1 MKDRPGISVVVPF
14 HNSERTLATC
24 IESLLTQED
33 SGSSYE
39 IIVIDNR
46 SPDASAQIA
55 RRYEGVTLLEEQTPG
70 AYAARN
76 TGIAHANGRL
86 IAFTDADCVVDPD
99 WLRSIIEGMKDPQ
112 TAVLLGHCRYPDHA
126 TRTLK
131 LLAAY
136 ENTKTDY
143 VIGRCQAAHH
153 FAYCNNMAVR
163 ASVFEEL
170 GPFREWKRAADSEL
184 VHRLASRRPDLK
196 LVYRPSMRITHLE
209 FVRARDRARRLNL
222 YTQTN
227 SKIETFRELSITQRL
242 AVLVHLLRGRRT
254 KER

>member
-1 MKDRPGISVVVPF
+1 MNDRPAISVVVPF
-14 HNSERTLATC
+14 YNSERTLGAC
-24 IESLLTQED
+24 IESLLNQEIT
-33 SGSSYE
+33 GHYE
-39 IIVIDNR
+39 IILIDNR
-46 SPDASAQIA
+46 SADASAQIA
-55 RRYEGVTLLEEQTPG
+55 SRYDGVTLLEEQTPG

-86 IAFTDADCVVDPD
+86 ISFTDADCVVDPD
-99 WLRSIIEGMKDPQ
+99 WMRSIIEGMKAPQ

-136 ENTKTDY
+136 ENAKTDY
-143 VIGRCQAAHH
+143 VVGRCPAAHH

-196 LVYRPSMRITHLE
+196 LIYRPSMRITHLE

-227 SKIETFRELSITQRL
+227 SKIETFRELTVAQRL
-242 AVLVHLLRGRRT
+242 GVLMRLFRGRR
-254 KER
+254 